1 MIAIYEINRE
11 CDTSELTEL
20 ATYIGHEGVFKTG
33 FRYRE
38 LDISNS
44 SIESNTT
51 IQIDGL
57 RNHLEAEAI
66 REKIREKLNGV
77 TVEMYIEPEHDVEF

>member
-51 IQIDGL
+51 IQKCPANSTLQKVNQFIKNTFL
-57 RNHLEAEAI
+57 FR
-66 REKIREKLNGV
+66 
-77 TVEMYIEPEHDVEF
+77 